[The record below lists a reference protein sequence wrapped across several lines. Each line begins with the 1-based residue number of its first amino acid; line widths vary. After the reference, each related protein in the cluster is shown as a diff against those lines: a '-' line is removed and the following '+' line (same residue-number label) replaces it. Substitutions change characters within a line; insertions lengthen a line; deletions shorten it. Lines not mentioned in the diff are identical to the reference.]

1 MAFVIVLGMQK
12 FGSDTRSEL
21 PRVLVLRGP
30 AASVR
35 SKRDAGGQQEGSWR
49 NSVWHSV
56 QISLTVDVK
65 ERSKNEY
72 HFCF

>member
-1 MAFVIVLGMQK
+1 MQK
-12 FGSDTRSEL
+12 FGSHTRSEL
-21 PRVLVLRGP
+21 PRVLVLRSP

-35 SKRDAGGQQEGSWR
+35 SKSDACGQQKGSWR

-56 QISLTVDVK
+56 QISLTVDIK

-72 HFCF
+72 HFRFST